1 MSVTN
6 ETLISSN
13 FDQYNDSDVNEIL
26 YTSCIHNDLLR

>member
-13 FDQYNDSDVNEIL
+13 FDQYNDNDVNKIL
-26 YTSCIHNDLLR
+26 YTSCIHNGLLR